1 MESTTP
7 IPPLEPGQRL
17 QATFRFN
24 IKIEKDTGTGEVKTF
39 ITELDMGNYDGLIKD
54 IPRFLAEYN
63 VRYGINLIQ
72 EYLKTAAL

>member
-1 MESTTP
+1 MEPSITP
-7 IPPLEPGQRL
+7 SHGEKL

-24 IKIEKDTGTGEVKTF
+24 IKIEKDPSTGEVRTF

-54 IPRFLAEYN
+54 VPYFLAEYN

-72 EYLKTAAL
+72 ELLKTAAQ

>member
-1 MESTTP
+1 MEPSITP
-7 IPPLEPGQRL
+7 SHGEKL

-24 IKIEKDTGTGEVKTF
+24 IKIEKDTSTGELKTF

-54 IPRFLAEYN
+54 IPLFLSEYS

-72 EYLKTAAL
+72 EHNKTAAQ

>member
-1 MESTTP
+1 MEPIIT
-7 IPPLEPGQRL
+7 IPPSEKL

-24 IKIEKDTGTGEVKTF
+24 IKIEKDTSTGELKTF

-54 IPRFLAEYN
+54 IPLFLSEHS

-72 EYLKTAAL
+72 EHLKTAAQ

>member
-1 MESTTP
+1 MESDFP
-7 IPPLEPGQRL
+7 IPVEPGQKL

-24 IKIEKDTGTGEVKTF
+24 IKVEKDTSTGELKTF

-54 IPRFLAEYN
+54 VPYILAEHD

-72 EYLKTAAL
+72 EQLRAAAR

>member
-1 MESTTP
+1 MEPTITTP
-7 IPPLEPGQRL
+7 PLQPSEKL

-54 IPRFLAEYN
+54 IPRFLAEYDI
-63 VRYGINLIQ
+63 RYGIDLIKGQ
-72 EYLKTAAL
+72 LKTAAL